1 MNQKIYNKR
10 YKLLETIG
18 QGSQAIVYKIEDL
31 EDGNKMYNNYYYF
44 IIKYN

>member
-1 MNQKIYNKR
+1 MNQIIFDRR

-31 EDGNKMYNNYYYF
+31 NDGNKM
-44 IIKYN
+44 